1 MHHLRKHAVVCGA
14 SMAGLLAARVLADFY
29 ESVTVVE
36 RDILPDNAIQR
47 RGVAHGRHLQMMLS
61 GGSSRLAHLF
71 PGLFDELAAAG
82 AHVMDGIDDPSL
94 FYLRVGEHVAC
105 RSGRF
110 TRSDDVVIV
119 LASRPLLETHVR
131 RRVSAFGNVT
141 IMDSHDVIEPVLDS
155 SCRISAARVADRET
169 GAERMLEADLVVDA
183 TGRAGRTPA
192 FLEARGYERPRERK
206 YPVGLSYSSQFF
218 RLPSGALTEKV
229 AAVNDLVEKRRG
241 AGVLA
246 YEDGTAILTLIGV
259 AGHKLPTDL
268 PGVLDAATELLPPQF
283 SSALRAAQPLGAVT
297 AQHYPVSVW
306 RRYDKLD
313 RLPQGLL
320 VIGDAVCSFNPVYGQ
335 GMTSA
340 ALQAMALRQ
349 CLSSA
354 DTTDIATR
362 YFRTAAKKLA
372 PIWWANRF
380 TDFNFTPTDDWRT
393 KPRRLLNRGM
403 DRVWAAL
410 ATDIVLAETF
420 IRKLQLVDPPTAML
434 QPAMLRRLLAGG
446 RVSPV
451 R

>member
-1 MHHLRKHAVVCGA
+1 MHQLRKHAVVRGA
-14 SMAGLLAARVLADFY
+14 SMAGLLAVRVLSDFY
-29 ESVTVVE
+29 ASVTVVE
-36 RDILPDNAIQR
+36 RDVLPDNVIQR

-61 GGSSRLAHLF
+61 GGSSRLADLF

-105 RSGRF
+105 RTGRF

-119 LASRPLLETHVR
+119 LASRPLLETQVR
-131 RRVSAFGNVT
+131 RRVQAIGNVT
-141 IMDSHDVIEPVLDS
+141 FMDGHDVVEPVLDS
-155 SCRISAARVADRET
+155 FGRVSAARVVDRES
-169 GAERMLEADLVVDA
+169 GAEQVLAANLVVDA
-183 TGRAGRTPA
+183 TGRAARTPA
-192 FLEARGYERPRERK
+192 FLEARGYKRPRERK

-229 AAVNDLVEKRRG
+229 AAVNDLVEKRQG

-268 PGVLDAATELLPPQF
+268 PGVLDSATQLLPPQF
-283 SSALRAAQPLGAVT
+283 SSALRAAEPLGAVT

-340 ALQAMALRQ
+340 VLQAVALRDS
-349 CLSSA
+349 LAAA
-354 DTTDIATR
+354 DTGDFSRR
-362 YFRTAAKKLA
+362 YFRAAAKKLG

-380 TDFNFTPTDDWRT
+380 TDFNFTPTDDWRAR
-393 KPRRLLNRGM
+393 PRQLLNRGM

-420 IRKLQLVDPPTAML
+420 VRTLQLVDPPTVLL

-446 RVSPV
+446 RVSAV